1 MNLKSTKKTKLLEN
15 LRYLPLI
22 IIGILFMFFALHYKK
37 LSVEDILNFTPSN
50 YFLAGIIMILIF
62 AIKSVSMIIPLT
74 VLYISSSILFSWYW
88 AIIVNLIGLFVCMTI
103 PYYIGKFS
111 GKNLVDKLISKY
123 PKVNKINNIK
133 AKNEWIFVF
142 IVKILGFIPNE
153 ISSIILGSLNTEYK
167 TFAIASVI
175 AKSPSMIATTLLGAN
190 INQPGTLG
198 FKLSIS
204 IAILAFIF
212 IVFIYWKN
220 RHTIK
225 S

>member
-1 MNLKSTKKTKLLEN
+1 MKQRKEMKLLEK

-22 IIGILFMFFALHYKK
+22 IIGILFIFFALHYKE
-37 LSVEDILNFTPSN
+37 LSVEAILNFTPSN
-50 YFLAGIIMILIF
+50 YFLAGIIMIFIF

-74 VLYISSSILFSWYW
+74 VLYISSSILFTWYW

-111 GKNLVDKLISKY
+111 GKDLVDKLISKY
-123 PKVNKINNIK
+123 SKVNKINNIK
-133 AKNEWIFVF
+133 ANNEWILVF

-153 ISSIILGSLNTEYK
+153 VSSIVLGSLNTEYK
-167 TFAIASVI
+167 TFVISSVL

-190 INQPGTLG
+190 INKPGTPG
-198 FKLSIS
+198 FKLSIA
-204 IAILAFIF
+204 IAIVAFIF

-220 RHTIK
+220 RNTLK

>member
-1 MNLKSTKKTKLLEN
+1 MKQRKEMKLLEK

-22 IIGILFMFFALHYKK
+22 IIGILFIFFALHYKE
-37 LSVEDILNFTPSN
+37 LSVQPILNFTPSN
-50 YFLAGIIMILIF
+50 YFLAGIIMIFIF

-74 VLYISSSILFSWYW
+74 VLYISSSILFTWYW

-111 GKNLVDKLISKY
+111 GKDLVDKLISKY
-123 PKVNKINNIK
+123 SKVNKINNIK
-133 AKNEWIFVF
+133 ANNEWILVF

-153 ISSIILGSLNTEYK
+153 VSSIVLGSLNTEYK
-167 TFAIASVI
+167 TFVISSVL

-190 INQPGTLG
+190 INKPGTPG
-198 FKLSIS
+198 FKLSIA
-204 IAILAFIF
+204 IAIVAFIF

-220 RHTIK
+220 RNTLK